1 MPNKDVAL
9 HEGRCEA
16 RRVFH
21 EDLDNMVGLQAFRH
35 FRHGHIHAESLTVN
49 GKMDALMIHVADVSR
64 EQGDRAAELPVSNG
78 DDVFRTRHG
87 MALDEDFFVLQ
98 FFHLRRENAN
108 GEVRQQCGEGLGHR
122 VRASE

>member
-1 MPNKDVAL
+1 
-9 HEGRCEA
+9 
-16 RRVFH
+16 
-21 EDLDNMVGLQAFRH
+21 MVGLQAFRH